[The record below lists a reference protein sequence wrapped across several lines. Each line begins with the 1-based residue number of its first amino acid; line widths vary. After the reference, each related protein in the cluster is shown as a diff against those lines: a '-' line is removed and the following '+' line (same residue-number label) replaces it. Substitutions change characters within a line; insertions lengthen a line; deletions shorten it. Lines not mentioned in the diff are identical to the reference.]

1 MSFQIL
7 LPPSY
12 LCLQSHPIFWQRGQN
27 GIEEEM
33 LLDPGLWSLGIS
45 YLPIQCCSPE
55 PVSASTQARE
65 EH

>member
-7 LPPSY
+7 LPPCS

-27 GIEEEM
+27 GIEKEM
-33 LLDPGLWSLGIS
+33 LLDPVLWSLGIS

-55 PVSASTQARE
+55 LMSASMQARE
-65 EH
+65 EY